1 VGRPSGTKALKSHSP
16 GALRSELERHIE
28 EGACVYCRAPA
39 RPDSPLTREH
49 VIPRAR
55 GGRRNDV
62 RIIVPAC
69 ARCNQH
75 RGCAEL
81 IPFLL
86 ARPQRVSAF
95 LDYLS
100 TLSPESIR
108 ELDPRILAE
117 LYVAVAIIGE
127 SAAHGMLWRR
137 EMERLCSGRS
147 LHRRRYATRR
157 ALLLVS
163 DRIASFRETSR
174 SSSAPTCVIPLAR
187 PEVVPLHLD
196 EPLERLASR
205 MLGVLALLWQVPAEF
220 ATRELTRQL
229 GGSAID
235 ADPFERPQESE
246 LSRGVTDDGVVE
258 LDGWKRPPKRK
269 RLRVDRRQG
278 RGTRARG
285 SSPARGR
292 AA

>member
-1 VGRPSGTKALKSHSP
+1 MGRPSGTKAQKRQLS
-16 GALRSELERHIE
+16 GTLRIELERHIE
-28 EGACVYCRAPA
+28 GGECVYCRAPA
-39 RPDSPLTREH
+39 RPNNPLTREH
-49 VIPRAR
+49 VIPQAR

-95 LDYLS
+95 LDYLCG
-100 TLSPESIR
+100 LSSESIR
-108 ELDPRILAE
+108 EMDPRILAE
-117 LYVAVAIIGE
+117 LYVAIAIIGE
-127 SAAHGMLWRR
+127 SAAHGPQWRR

-163 DRIASFRETSR
+163 ERLSAQRESMRIAQ
-174 SSSAPTCVIPLAR
+174 APTCVIPTSR
-187 PEVVPLHLD
+187 PELVPLHLD
-196 EPLERLASR
+196 EPLEKLASR
-205 MLGVLALLWQVPAEF
+205 MLGVLALLWQVSAEL
-220 ATRELTRQL
+220 ATSELARQL
-229 GGSAID
+229 AGSAID
-235 ADPFERPQESE
+235 SEPFALPGEGQVEE
-246 LSRGVTDDGVVE
+246 EEVEGVLA
-258 LDGWKRPPKRK
+258 LDGWKRRPKRK

-278 RGTRARG
+278 RTLKARG
-285 SSPARGR
+285 PSPARGR